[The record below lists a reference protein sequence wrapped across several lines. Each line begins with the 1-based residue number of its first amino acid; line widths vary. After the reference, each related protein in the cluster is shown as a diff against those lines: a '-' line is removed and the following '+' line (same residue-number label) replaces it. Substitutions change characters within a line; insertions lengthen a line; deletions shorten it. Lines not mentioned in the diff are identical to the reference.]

1 MGSTGDRVCGRT
13 GAAGGERHVRWP
25 CEYEAEP
32 SQPLW
37 RSGYQTLYVLR
48 IFGRTDAVDLAQIAM
63 MAVVL
68 AFPPP

>member
-1 MGSTGDRVCGRT
+1 MGSTGDRICGRA

-25 CEYEAEP
+25 CEYEPEP

-48 IFGRTDAVDLAQIAM
+48 MFGRTGTVTLVQIAM
-63 MAVVL
+63 MAAVPL
-68 AFPPP
+68 